1 MRAAR
6 DRLLRAL
13 VVLALSSALLGAPL
27 SARDNTLADYEWS
40 HRPLLVFAPHRS
52 DPRVE
57 AVLHRLAMRDCEL
70 RDREIIVALLVEQG
84 QSRMGADLLTPDA
97 AQAVRERFEV
107 DPRSFTVILVGKD
120 GGEKRR
126 DTELPDL
133 DAVFAQIDGMPMR
146 RDEMLARQ
154 DPCEE

>member
-1 MRAAR
+1 MRATL

-13 VVLALSSALLGAPL
+13 VVAALSSAVLSSPL
-27 SARDNTLADYEWS
+27 SARDNPLTAYEWS
-40 HRPLLVFAPHRS
+40 HRPLLIFATHRS

-57 AVLHRLAMRDCEL
+57 ALMHRLAMRDCEL
-70 RDREIIVALLVEQG
+70 RDRDIVVALLVEQG
-84 QSRMGADLLTPDA
+84 QSRMSAELLSPDD
-97 AQAVRERFEV
+97 AQSVRNRFGIE
-107 DPRSFTVILVGKD
+107 PGSFVALLVGKD

-146 RDEMLARQ
+146 RNEMLARQ
-154 DPCEE
+154 NPCEE